1 MKANKLIEIASVL
14 DPTGEKRIS
23 LKYDNEKNSLHI
35 EDESLREITS
45 SELQY
50 YIDELNKLK
59 DLVNDIKSKPD
70 TGVMTGTIKIKFKK
84 LPPLVYT
91 AWEQRINYYYF
102 CMTHNFGQG
111 EGKMFDN
118 WPQIPF
124 EKIKKWNEEIK
135 KKYRDL
141 GYDI

>member
-1 MKANKLIEIASVL
+1 MERNKLIEIASVL

-23 LKYDNEKNSLHI
+23 LKYDDMKNSLLI
-35 EDESLREITS
+35 EDEGLKEITGS
-45 SELQY
+45 QLQY

-59 DLVNDIKSKPD
+59 DLVTDIKSKPE
-70 TGVMTGTIKIKFKK
+70 GGIMTGTIKIKFKK

-91 AWEQRINYYYF
+91 KWEQTIRYYYF
-102 CMTHNFGQG
+102 CMTHDFGQG
-111 EGKMFDN
+111 EGKMFSN
-118 WPQIPF
+118 WPEIPF
-124 EKIKKWNEEIK
+124 EKVKKWNEEIT